1 MLIYNDSTLWYYN
14 NSLEEKKRLVSAQ
27 DGAKWMRTLTYGPYT
42 IELYME
48 ESSQSIVYAVMD
60 GQCAEDTWRL
70 LNGHKLALAAIS
82 GVDWNRELSPWP
94 APKAFRGGSDFDGG
108 APAFLRKLAE
118 HIVPLVENR
127 LIFRL
132 NPVPSLAIRWQ
143 GCLRCG
149 PHSRQTHLTAPP
161 PFPAPCGMTDFWSI

>member
-1 MLIYNDSTLWYYN
+1 MTQQKRNDTMQILN
-14 NSLEEKKRLVSAQ
+14 
-27 DGAKWMRTLTYGPYT
+27 YGPYT
-42 IELYME
+42 ISLFTGKTGCDV
-48 ESSQSIVYAVMD
+48 VYAVMD
-60 GQCAEDTWRL
+60 ESDAKKVWAALDEP
-70 LNGHKLALAAIS
+70 KPVLAAIS
-82 GVDWNRELSPWP
+82 DVDWNRELSPWP